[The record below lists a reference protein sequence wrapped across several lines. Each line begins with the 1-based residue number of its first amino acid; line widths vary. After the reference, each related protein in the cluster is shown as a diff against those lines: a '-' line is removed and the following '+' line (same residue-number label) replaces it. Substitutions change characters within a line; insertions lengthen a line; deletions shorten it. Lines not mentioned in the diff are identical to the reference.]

1 MHGLGNSDDSGYLG
15 SKVFMIGSHS
25 TRVQSVYE
33 IFSSFFA
40 ETSTF
45 VTKLRRLHEQG
56 SSCLSLIAVSHYIV
70 DNLDLMFHF
79 AARSHAIFDYIKGT
93 TK

>member
-33 IFSSFFA
+33 IFSGFLL
-40 ETSTF
+40 
-45 VTKLRRLHEQG
+45 KLVVL
-56 SSCLSLIAVSHYIV
+56 LLINCVGYMNRAVVVS
-70 DNLDLMFHF
+70 
-79 AARSHAIFDYIKGT
+79 A
-93 TK
+93 